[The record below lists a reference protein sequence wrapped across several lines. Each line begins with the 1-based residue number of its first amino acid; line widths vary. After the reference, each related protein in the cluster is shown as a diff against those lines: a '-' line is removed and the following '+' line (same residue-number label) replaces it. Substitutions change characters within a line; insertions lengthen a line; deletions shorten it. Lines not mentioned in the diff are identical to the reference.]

1 LSVVKIRIKFKAN
14 VIDNACRVARAVHLM
29 TNSGF
34 AEGYNL
40 IKEMQ
45 GGEFLTALHMLSE
58 QEAMV
63 KKLSEF
69 RERKNADESESIAA
83 LLTRAAEAGDQE
95 AISLLAAGALE
106 RWVWVR

>member
-1 LSVVKIRIKFKAN
+1 MDHKIRIKFEVN

-45 GGEFLTALHMLSE
+45 SSEFLAALRMLSE
-58 QEAMV
+58 Q
-63 KKLSEF
+63 K
-69 RERKNADESESIAA
+69 
-83 LLTRAAEAGDQE
+83 
-95 AISLLAAGALE
+95 
-106 RWVWVR
+106 RW